1 MFQIAS
7 KANLP
12 IILPSWIE
20 YVWNAVTTTDRIFAA
35 TEYDLVM
42 LVWTVQPSITI
53 LTIIFSDVRSLNITV
68 VSSKVLLYV

>member
-20 YVWNAVTTTDRIFAA
+20 YIWNAVTTTNRIFAA
-35 TEYDLVM
+35 TEYDLVK
-42 LVWTVQPSITI
+42 LVWTVQS
-53 LTIIFSDVRSLNITV
+53 SVRI
-68 VSSKVLLYV
+68 